1 MVYYTKIERSVT
13 MPNSKP
19 QIYDETPINAIS
31 FIEDD
36 FDLAFFELQANK
48 KTAHSKT
55 REKARIKRVRL
66 QLIFGRIVLAIAA
79 FLIFFLIYYVI
90 YAW

>member
-1 MVYYTKIERSVT
+1 MHNHKSQQHES
-13 MPNSKP
+13 PQNSM
-19 QIYDETPINAIS
+19 NVIS
-31 FIEDD
+31 FIEDEFD
-36 FDLAFFELQANK
+36 FTEDNFDLTFAK
-48 KTAHSKT
+48 KTARTKM

-66 QLIFGRIVLAIAA
+66 QLIMGRIALAIAA